1 MNSTIRAVSSDPSQ
15 TAFGFKAGRMYAP
28 AEVDAGLAC
37 ECSCFGCGAILV
49 AKKGQ
54 KNRWHFAHHKVEI
67 GETCA
72 ESAIHAAA
80 KQVLLEQNW
89 LTVPELTIVVS
100 SQAKLGLMMQE
111 SSTLCERRTI
121 RFERSLP
128 EVWETNIRPDV
139 VGYRGGKRL
148 LVEMFFRHKVDTD
161 KLRKLSDLKLPSI
174 EIDLADMDLS
184 TGFEAITQRVIH
196 DTSFKSWL
204 FFPNE
209 EEERH
214 RLRMRLAKRIRQA
227 NNEQKAKAASD
238 REREATR
245 QRKLHEDRTRREAAA
260 ERYRQMSPEAKEQ
273 DLRERLGIVG
283 RWPYYLQKDSVGG
296 SAISEKPMIWQAA
309 LFARFIFNKANLS
322 YDLKQSLIFGWVL
335 DRFDTGSSSIESV
348 NLEVRRYLGY
358 LCACGFL
365 RKLPFYHHEG
375 QCYVVVHGE
384 LAPPKR
390 VEKAK
395 ETTNQVPI
403 ASRPAP
409 VALGTHEHWIWRASW
424 PKWSEISDEAA
435 RLIASSEYGEFLE
448 ALLQEICPVRRP
460 SEPIECAE
468 LMRVHGVP
476 QVAVMSFLE
485 HLGLVLKSTL
495 PGRRIHP

>member
-1 MNSTIRAVSSDPSQ
+1 
-15 TAFGFKAGRMYAP
+15 MYAP

-37 ECSCFGCGAILV
+37 DCFCFGCGAILV

-100 SQAKLGLMMQE
+100 SQTKLGLMMQE
-111 SSTLCERRTI
+111 SSTLCERRTV

-139 VGYRGGKRL
+139 VGYRGGKKL
-148 LVEMFFRHKVDTD
+148 LVEMYFRHKVDTH
-161 KLRKLSDLKLPSI
+161 KLRKIADLKFPSI
-174 EIDLADMDLS
+174 EIDLADMDIS

-196 DTSFKSWL
+196 DTAFKSWL

-209 EEERH
+209 REERH
-214 RLRMRLAKRIRQA
+214 RLRMSLAKRIRQA
-227 NNEQKAKAASD
+227 NNEQKAKAAAD
-238 REREATR
+238 KEREATR
-245 QRKLHEDRTRREAAA
+245 QRKLREDRTRREAAA
-260 ERYRQMSPEAKEQ
+260 ERYRQMSPEHKEQ

-283 RWPYYLQKDSVGG
+283 RWPYYLQKESVGG
-296 SAISEKPMIWQAA
+296 SAISEKAMIWQAA
-309 LFARFIFNKANLS
+309 LFARFIFQKANLS
-322 YDLKQSLIFGWVL
+322 YDLKQSLIFNWVL

-384 LAPPKR
+384 LVPPKR
-390 VEKAK
+390 VEKVK
-395 ETTNQVPI
+395 ETPHQVPV
-403 ASRPAP
+403 AARPAR

-424 PKWSEISDEAA
+424 PKWSDISDEAA
-435 RLIASSEYGEFLE
+435 RLIATSEYGEFLE
-448 ALLQEICPVRRP
+448 ALLQEISPVRRP

-468 LMRVHGVP
+468 LMSVHGVP
-476 QVAVMSFLE
+476 QEAVMSFLE
-485 HLGLVLKSTL
+485 KLGLVLKSTL
-495 PGRRIHP
+495 PGRRIQS

>member
-1 MNSTIRAVSSDPSQ
+1 
-15 TAFGFKAGRMYAP
+15 MYAP
-28 AEVDAGLAC
+28 AEVGAGLAC
-37 ECSCFGCGAILV
+37 DCFCFGCGATLV

-100 SQAKLGLMMQE
+100 SQTKLGLMMQE
-111 SSTLCERRTI
+111 SSTLCERRTV

-139 VGYRGGKRL
+139 VGYRGEKKL
-148 LVEMFFRHKVDTD
+148 LVEMYFRHKVDTH
-161 KLRKLSDLKLPSI
+161 KLRKIADLKLPSI

-184 TGFEAITQRVIH
+184 TGFEAITHRVIH
-196 DTSFKSWL
+196 DTAFKSWL

-214 RLRMRLAKRIRQA
+214 RLRMRLAKRMRRA
-227 NNEQKAKAASD
+227 HNEEKAKAAAD

-273 DLRERLGIVG
+273 DLRERLGIAG
-283 RWPYYLQKDSVGG
+283 RWPYYLQKDSVRG

-322 YDLKQSLIFGWVL
+322 YDLKQSLIFSWVL
-335 DRFDTGSSSIESV
+335 GRFDTGNSSIESV

-365 RKLPFYHHEG
+365 RKFPFYHHEG

-395 ETTNQVPI
+395 EIPNQVPI
-403 ASRPAP
+403 APGPTP
-409 VALGTHEHWIWRASW
+409 VALGAHEHWIWRASW
-424 PKWSEISDEAA
+424 PKWSDISDEAA

-448 ALLQEICPVRRP
+448 ALLQEISPVRRP

-476 QVAVMSFLE
+476 QDAVMSFLE
-485 HLGLVLKSTL
+485 KLGLVLKSTL
-495 PGRRIHP
+495 PGRRIHS

>member
-1 MNSTIRAVSSDPSQ
+1 
-15 TAFGFKAGRMYAP
+15 MYAP

-37 ECSCFGCGAILV
+37 DCSCVGCGAILV

-54 KNRWHFAHHKVEI
+54 KNRWHFAHHKVET
-67 GETCA
+67 GENCA

-100 SQAKLGLMMQE
+100 SQTKLGLVMQE

-139 VGYRGGKRL
+139 VGYRGEKKL
-148 LVEMFFRHKVDTD
+148 LVEMYFRHKVDTD
-161 KLRKLSDLKLPSI
+161 KLRKIAGLKLPSI
-174 EIDLADMDLS
+174 EIDLSDMDLS

-196 DTSFKSWL
+196 DTAFKSWL

-209 EEERH
+209 IEERH
-214 RLRMRLAKRIRQA
+214 RLRMRMAKMIRRA
-227 NNEQKAKAASD
+227 NNEQKAKAAAD

-245 QRKLHEDRTRREAAA
+245 HRKLQEDRQRREATV
-260 ERYRQMSPEAKEQ
+260 ERYRQLPPEAKEQ

-309 LFARFIFNKANLS
+309 LFARFIFKKANPS
-322 YDLKQSLIFGWVL
+322 YDLKQSLIFSWVL
-335 DRFDTGSSSIESV
+335 DRFDTGSSSIVSV

-375 QCYVVVHGE
+375 QCYVVVHGD
-384 LAPPKR
+384 LAPPTR
-390 VEKAK
+390 IEKTK
-395 ETTNQVPI
+395 EAPGQVPI
-403 ASRPAP
+403 AARPSPA
-409 VALGTHEHWIWRASW
+409 ALGTQRHWIWRASW
-424 PKWSEISDEAA
+424 PKWCDISDEAA
-435 RLIASSEYGEFLE
+435 RLIASSEHGEFLE
-448 ALLQEICPVRRP
+448 ALLQEISPVRRP
-460 SEPIECAE
+460 NDPIECAE
-468 LMRVHGVP
+468 LMRAYGVP
-476 QVAVMSFLE
+476 QDAVMSFLE
-485 HLGLVLKSTL
+485 KLGLVLKSTL
-495 PGRRIHP
+495 PGRRNQP